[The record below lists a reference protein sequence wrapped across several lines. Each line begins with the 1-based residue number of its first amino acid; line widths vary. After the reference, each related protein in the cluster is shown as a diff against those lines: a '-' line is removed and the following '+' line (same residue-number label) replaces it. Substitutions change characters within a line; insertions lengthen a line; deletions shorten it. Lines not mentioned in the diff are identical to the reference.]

1 MTKPTELGLV
11 SVESVIDKLSNGHLF
26 SLWAAASN
34 GAMTYDS
41 TQGNFLCFSIS
52 PFLLFLVFLPLRPS
66 PSPQALALAPGP

>member
-26 SLWAAASN
+26 SLWAAASK

-41 TQGNFLCFSIS
+41 TQGNFLSFSIS
-52 PFLLFLVFLPLRPS
+52 PFLLFFVFPSLRPS